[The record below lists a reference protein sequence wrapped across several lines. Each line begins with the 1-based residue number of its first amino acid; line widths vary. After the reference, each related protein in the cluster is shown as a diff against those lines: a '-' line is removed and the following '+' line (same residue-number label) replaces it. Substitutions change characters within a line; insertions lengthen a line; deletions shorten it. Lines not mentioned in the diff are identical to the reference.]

1 MLNVFNA
8 IRVVLNCNNVVW
20 YLEFILNMLFPRA
33 NAHSYRS
40 LQLRLVLLYWT
51 GYILLKTSL
60 EIQNSINSCLHICMY
75 ISFSVCV
82 LLISEAG

>member
-20 YLEFILNMLFPRA
+20 YLEFILNMLFTRA

-60 EIQNSINSCLHICMY
+60 EIQNSILHICMY